1 MADRVQSTSPAP
13 RRRDKPQ
20 LSCNAC
26 RRRKVRCDRLHPCSN
41 CSSRGLA
48 SSCAFAAAPASQG
61 MTPDRS
67 QGSSI
72 HRSQAAR
79 PGTAANVQT
88 RINQLENLVLEL
100 MHQNNAPNIRPS
112 PLQEPRSATHT
123 QPAHTPIESDPEC
136 PVSPSP
142 SDYGS
147 ISIRHARLNY
157 VGSSHWAAILDSIVE
172 LRNHFAQEEGV
183 LDQTPDPVLPPT
195 SFPKPQLLYSGL
207 PYETTLSII
216 KSIPPRPVVDR
227 LVSRYFN
234 VLDIAPGLVHSA
246 HFLREYEKFWE
257 APQDAPI
264 MWVGLLFS
272 MICLSAQL
280 QQASLAP
287 PDSVQ
292 SPSRTPILAPEDPV
306 DVYRAKTVQCLLL
319 GHYTMGGPYV
329 LETLILYFL
338 SECFNLKDM
347 EIGIWVLSGTIMRIA
362 VHMGYHRDAKHFPT
376 ISPFA
381 GEMRRRAWATLVQ
394 LDFSIST
401 QLGLP
406 TLIKESQTD
415 TAEPR
420 NLYDSDF
427 DESTIELPQSRPVSE
442 VTPTLYV
449 LAKLQLISVG
459 LKVANVAAEPRTH
472 SYTDVLELDRQITE
486 ARNALPSSLK
496 WNGLATSLD
505 VSSQIIIQRIW
516 LEVTLQQLTIVL
528 HKKFLDPSRLQ
539 QNYRSSRIAC
549 LNAAMKILELQ
560 RLVDEETQADGLLY
574 QSRWRV
580 SSAFSNDFLLAT
592 SILCYGLQSH
602 TERQK
607 EQPMN
612 TEGIDIEPTLL
623 GKIRLL
629 LDTSRSIW
637 SRQCARSREAQKA
650 VAAIQYVLG
659 NAGAGVMNNATDE
672 GFPVST
678 TSAAVSYFPGLL

>member
-1 MADRVQSTSPAP
+1 
-13 RRRDKPQ
+13 
-20 LSCNAC
+20 
-26 RRRKVRCDRLHPCSN
+26 
-41 CSSRGLA
+41 
-48 SSCAFAAAPASQG
+48 
-61 MTPDRS
+61 
-67 QGSSI
+67 
-72 HRSQAAR
+72 
-79 PGTAANVQT
+79 
-88 RINQLENLVLEL
+88 
-100 MHQNNAPNIRPS
+100 MHQNNAPNPRPS
-112 PLQEPRSATHT
+112 PLQESLSVKHT
-123 QPAHTPIESDPEC
+123 QPAHTPIESESEC

-172 LRNHFAQEEGV
+172 LRNHFAQEEGA

-207 PYETTLSII
+207 AYETTFSII

-234 VLDIAPGLVHSA
+234 VLDIAPGVVHSTY
-246 HFLREYEKFWE
+246 FLREYEKFWE

-287 PDSVQ
+287 LDPLQ
-292 SPSRTPILAPEDPV
+292 SPSRTSLLAPEDPV
-306 DVYRAKTVQCLLL
+306 DVYRAKTVQCLIL
-319 GHYTMGGPYV
+319 GHYTMGGPYA

-338 SECFNLKDM
+338 VECFNLKDM
-347 EIGIWVLSGTIMRIA
+347 EIGIWVLSGTIMRVA
-362 VHMGYHRDAKHFPT
+362 VHMGYHRDAKHFLN

-381 GEMRRRAWATLVQ
+381 GEMRRRAWAILVQ

-427 DESTIELPQSRPVSE
+427 DENTTELPQSRPETE

-449 LAKLQLISVG
+449 LAKLRLISVG
-459 LKVANVAAEPRTH
+459 LKVADVAAEPRTH
-472 SYTDVLELDRQITE
+472 SYTDVLELDRQIRE

-496 WNGLATSLD
+496 WNGLGTSLD

-528 HKKFLDPSRLQ
+528 HKKFLDPSRLHP
-539 QNYRSSRIAC
+539 NYRSSRIAC
-549 LNAAMKILELQ
+549 LQAAMKILELQ
-560 RLVDEETQADGLLY
+560 RLVNDEIQVDGLLY

-592 SILCYGLQSH
+592 SILCYCFQSH
-602 TERQK
+602 TERHR
-607 EQPMN
+607 EQPVN
-612 TEGIDIEPTLL
+612 SEDIDIEPAEL

-637 SRQCARSREAQKA
+637 SRQCAKSREAQKA

-659 NAGAGVMNNATDE
+659 NAEASVISDAPNE
-672 GFPVST
+672 GFPVSS
-678 TSAAVSYFPGLL
+678 TSAAISYFPDFTSHYDFLGLDVGTSNQATWPAFTPNIIGNVEQWPRASGFQQMDIS